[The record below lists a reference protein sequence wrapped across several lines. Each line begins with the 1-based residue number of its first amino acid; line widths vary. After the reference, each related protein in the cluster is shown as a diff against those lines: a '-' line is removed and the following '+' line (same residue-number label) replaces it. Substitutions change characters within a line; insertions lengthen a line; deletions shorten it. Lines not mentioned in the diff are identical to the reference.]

1 MLRLHHVSVEP
12 CVEFHSMNI
21 IIGVY
26 VALMIMNGIIMA
38 CNYAGC
44 IQSCYCQGDMT
55 RMYKHSVAVVGVGYG
70 MVIVS
75 GIVCVYYNIII
86 TWTIYFFYHSL
97 RAVLPWSTCDNQW
110 NTQKCY
116 IRGESINLTHS
127 SVQSFLQSNASE
139 VNTTNAAQP
148 SGNVNE
154 TSNATKVT
162 ASEEFWQ

>member
-1 MLRLHHVSVEP
+1 MCRIPFYEYYYRGICGINDNEWHYNGLQLPR
-12 CVEFHSMNI
+12 
-21 IIGVY
+21 VY
-26 VALMIMNGIIMA
+26 
-38 CNYAGC
+38 
-44 IQSCYCQGDMT
+44 IQVDMT

-116 IRGESINLTHS
+116 IRGESINLTHLW
-127 SVQSFLQSNASE
+127 VQSFLQSNASE